1 MRLLRGDG
9 RVLRIGHRGAKALA
23 PENTLEGFRTAVA
36 VGVDLVEFDALALP
50 DGTLVVAHDPRRVR
64 PDSPPLEAALAYF
77 AGTAEVGLHLDL
89 KSAGHEPT
97 LVEALRRHDLLD
109 RTLVTSPLLTPLA
122 ALHRLEPSLR
132 LGVGY
137 PHDRFG
143 LSGRRVLAPAALA
156 AVVSLRL
163 ALPLRL
169 PALLRRTGACVASL
183 HHLVVTRAA
192 VARAHEEG
200 AAVIAWTVN
209 DAPRLRALVRAGVDG
224 IVTDDPRLFAD
235 TLQP

>member
-9 RVLRIGHRGAKALA
+9 PVLRIGHRGAKALA
-23 PENTLEGFRTAVA
+23 PENTLDGFRTAIEL
-36 VGVDLVEFDALALP
+36 GVDLVEFDALALA

-64 PDSPPLEAALAYF
+64 ADSPPLEAALGFF
-77 AGTAEVGLHLDL
+77 AETADVGLHLDL
-89 KSAGHEPT
+89 TSAGHERA
-97 LVEALRRHDLLD
+97 LVDALLRHGLLD
-109 RTLVTSPLLTPLA
+109 RTLVTSPLLAPLA
-122 ALHRLEPSLR
+122 TLHGLEPSLR
-132 LGVGY
+132 LGVGD

-143 LSGRRVLAPAALA
+143 LSGRRVLAPAVLA
-156 AVVSLRL
+156 AVGSLRL
-163 ALPLRL
+163 ALPLRI
-169 PALLRRTGACVASL
+169 AGLLRRTGASVASL

-192 VARAHEEG
+192 VRRAHAEG

-209 DAPRLRALVRAGVDG
+209 HRPTLRALVRAGVDG